1 MSKLASF
8 LATVPAN
15 GASTTA
21 SAKTTDRR
29 TAGTKKPKPTAAAQQ
44 DYDDDFPDPFE
55 LAKLDVELFP
65 ITGACDLGGGIY
77 LGDGALSRPKLTL
90 AAAAPCHA
98 TPCHATPYTAITT
111 HHHSKPHHTTPRC
124 QSSTPITSST

>member
-21 SAKTTDRR
+21 GAKTT
-29 TAGTKKPKPTAAAQQ
+29 TTAAAGTKKPKPTAAAQQ
-44 DYDDDFPDPFE
+44 DYDDDLPDPFE

-77 LGDGALSRPKLTL
+77 LGDGAHPRPKLTL
-90 AAAAPCHA
+90 ATAAPRHA
-98 TPCHATPYTAITT
+98 MPRHATPYMAITT
-111 HHHSKPHHTTPRC
+111 PSPRTTILNHTILRHAA
-124 QSSTPITSST
+124 SHRRR